1 MPTPTRLDIVAMM
14 TVSLAGLTLAAGAH
28 PPAGTD
34 ADDRGGSVGGW
45 EVVAAEVNGRPIDPE
60 LVSRLSV
67 AFRQDGSWTV
77 LFKSF
82 PVAEGT
88 SSNDQHA
95 NPKTFDVETV
105 GSAAIEPTRY
115 KPKRY
120 KGIYRLEGDSRV
132 LCFVPDGEPRP
143 DAFTAPE
150 RSRRTLVTLRRL
162 RSP

>member
-1 MPTPTRLDIVAMM
+1 VPTPTRLDVVAMM
-14 TVSLAGLTLAAGAH
+14 TVSLAGLTLAATAN
-28 PPAGTD
+28 PPAGAV
-34 ADDRGGSVGGW
+34 ADDRGGSVGRW
-45 EVVAAEVNGRPIDPE
+45 EVAAAEVNGRPVDPE
-60 LVSRLSV
+60 VVSRLSV
-67 AFRQDGSWTV
+67 AFRHDGSWTV
-77 LFKSF
+77 LFKSL

-105 GSAAIEPTRY
+105 GSATIEPT
-115 KPKRY
+115 RY

-150 RSRRTLVTLRRL
+150 RSRRTLVTLRRF